1 MLESHPFEPWLPGN
15 AKLLMLGTFPPAEK
29 RWCMPWYY
37 PNFQNDMWRIFG
49 IIYFDDK
56 FHFVDVEHKTYRLDA
71 IKEFLMQKGVAIYD
85 TAQQVIRTKNTASD
99 KDSQVADLPTTHPT
113 RLYRNNQSPACL
125 PSCVTPSLK
134 QSLPVLEYLP
144 VVHLLRSMPRI
155 RSRLTLG
162 RRSLPRN
169 PYAFGG
175 MDSHHSFRYSYQHS
189 HFCEVHRSL
198 QNDFSPH
205 RTLPYPTTYVVAT
218 ASVSYFSPGNLR
230 RRVSRPVS
238 YYALFKWWL
247 LLSQHP
253 GCFRDPTSFST

>member
-1 MLESHPFEPWLPGN
+1 MTSGFANSSPTSLAPVFPF
-15 AKLLMLGTFPPAEK
+15 PAHALHTCPHSSVYL
-29 RWCMPWYY
+29 R
-37 PNFQNDMWRIFG
+37 
-49 IIYFDDK
+49 
-56 FHFVDVEHKTYRLDA
+56 
-71 IKEFLMQKGVAIYD
+71 
-85 TAQQVIRTKNTASD
+85 
-99 KDSQVADLPTTHPT
+99 
-113 RLYRNNQSPACL
+113 YRNFN
-125 PSCVTPSLK
+125 
-134 QSLPVLEYLP
+134 
-144 VVHLLRSMPRI
+144 LLSISYASSPRI

-253 GCFRDPTSFST
+253 GCFGNSTSFAT